1 MEKFRVQEKGEIK
14 ILNLDQVTHVAV
26 HENSIGFQFVTG
38 NTLTFTELQVGP
50 GEFNRI
56 RDSWIK

>member
-14 ILNLDQVTHVAV
+14 ILNLDQVTHVTV

-38 NTLTFTELQVGP
+38 NTLTFTEQQVGS

-56 RDSWIK
+56 RDSWVK